1 MLSDEQVD
9 ELERVIF
16 GSTIDDLPMIL
27 GKALP
32 LLFAE
37 LRIVRATLD
46 SKVSRFLEVPSN
58 VTNRDAGTGGSEQLV
73 PVRDEPEAS
82 AGGDA
87 REVPV
92 HEQAE
97 AAGASVGVRRQEADG
112 GASDTGG
119 SKAEDTGSEK
129 PVAPRNRKPKVG
141 RPRKSKGDNSRA
153 SVSNDL
159 ADDLPSLK

>member
-46 SKVSRFLEVPSN
+46 SKVSRFLEVPN
-58 VTNRDAGTGGSEQLV
+58 VTSRDASTGGSGQLV
-73 PVRDEPEAS
+73 PVGNEPEGGAT
-82 AGGDA
+82 GDA
-87 REVPV
+87 GEASVSK
-92 HEQAE
+92 QAE
-97 AAGASVGVRRQEADG
+97 ATSTHVGVRQQEEAG
-112 GASDTGG
+112 GSSDTGG
-119 SKAEDTGSEK
+119 VKAEDTGSEK
-129 PVAPRNRKPKVG
+129 SVATRNRKPKMG
-141 RPRKSKGDNSRA
+141 RPRKQKRDNSRE
-153 SVSNDL
+153 SVSDDL

>member
-46 SKVSRFLEVPSN
+46 SKVSRFLEVPN
-58 VTNRDAGTGGSEQLV
+58 VTRDAGTGGSGQLV
-73 PVRDEPEAS
+73 PVGNEPEGGVA
-82 AGGDA
+82 GDA
-87 REVPV
+87 GKASVSK
-92 HEQAE
+92 QAE
-97 AAGASVGVRRQEADG
+97 AASTHVGVRQQEEAG
-112 GASDTGG
+112 GSADTGG
-119 SKAEDTGSEK
+119 VKAEDTGGEK
-129 PVAPRNRKPKVG
+129 SVATRGRKPKVG
-141 RPRKSKGDNSRA
+141 GTRKQKRDNSRA
-153 SVSNDL
+153 SVSDDL

>member
-46 SKVSRFLEVPSN
+46 SKVSRFLEVPN
-58 VTNRDAGTGGSEQLV
+58 VTSRDASTGGSGQLV
-73 PVRDEPEAS
+73 PVGHEPEAS
-82 AGGDA
+82 SGSDA

-92 HEQAE
+92 REQAE
-97 AAGASVGVRRQEADG
+97 AAGSHVGVRKQEEAG
-112 GASDTGG
+112 GSSDTGG
-119 SKAEDTGSEK
+119 VKAEDTRSEK
-129 PVAPRNRKPKVG
+129 SVATRGRKPKVG
-141 RPRKSKGDNSRA
+141 RPRKQKRDNSRA
-153 SVSNDL
+153 SVSDDL

>member
-46 SKVSRFLEVPSN
+46 SKVSRFLEVPN
-58 VTNRDAGTGGSEQLV
+58 VINRDAGTGGSEQLV
-73 PVRDEPEAS
+73 PVRDEPEAG
-82 AGGDA
+82 AGGDEG
-87 REVPV
+87 EVPE
-92 HEQAE
+92 HQQAE

-112 GASDTGG
+112 GASYTGG

-141 RPRKSKGDNSRA
+141 RPRKQKRDNSRA
-153 SVSNDL
+153 SVSDDVT
-159 ADDLPSLK
+159 ADLPSLK

>member
-58 VTNRDAGTGGSEQLV
+58 VTSRDASTGGSGQLV
-73 PVRDEPEAS
+73 PVGNEPEGGVA
-82 AGGDA
+82 GDA
-87 REVPV
+87 GEASVSK
-92 HEQAE
+92 QAE
-97 AAGASVGVRRQEADG
+97 ATSTHVGVRQQEEARES
-112 GASDTGG
+112 SDTGG
-119 SKAEDTGSEK
+119 VKAEDTRSEK
-129 PVAPRNRKPKVG
+129 PVAPRGRKPKVG
-141 RPRKSKGDNSRA
+141 GPRKSKRDNSRA
-153 SVSNDL
+153 SVSDDL

>member
-46 SKVSRFLEVPSN
+46 SKVSRFLEVPN
-58 VTNRDAGTGGSEQLV
+58 VTSRDASTGGSGQLV
-73 PVRDEPEAS
+73 PVGNEPEGCVA
-82 AGGDA
+82 GDA
-87 REVPV
+87 G
-92 HEQAE
+92 E
-97 AAGASVGVRRQEADG
+97 ASVSKPADATSTHVGVRQQEEAG
-112 GASDTGG
+112 ESSDTGG
-119 SKAEDTGSEK
+119 VKAEDTGSEK
-129 PVAPRNRKPKVG
+129 SVATRGRKPKVG
-141 RPRKSKGDNSRA
+141 GPRKQKRDNSRA
-153 SVSNDL
+153 SVSDDL

>member
-46 SKVSRFLEVPSN
+46 SKVSRFLEVPN
-58 VTNRDAGTGGSEQLV
+58 VTSRDASTGGSGQLV
-73 PVRDEPEAS
+73 PVGNEPEGGVA
-82 AGGDA
+82 GDA
-87 REVPV
+87 GEASVSK
-92 HEQAE
+92 QAE
-97 AAGASVGVRRQEADG
+97 VASPYVGVRQQEEARES
-112 GASDTGG
+112 SDTGG
-119 SKAEDTGSEK
+119 VKAEDTRSEK
-129 PVAPRNRKPKVG
+129 SVATRGRKPKVG
-141 RPRKSKGDNSRA
+141 RPRKQKRDNGRA
-153 SVSNDL
+153 SVSDDL